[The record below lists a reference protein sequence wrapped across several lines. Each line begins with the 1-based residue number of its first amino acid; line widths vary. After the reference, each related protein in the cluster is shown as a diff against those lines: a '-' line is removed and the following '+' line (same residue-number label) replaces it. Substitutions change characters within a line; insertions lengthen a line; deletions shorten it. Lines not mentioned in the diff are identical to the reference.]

1 MEYKLTNFL
10 NRQSQY
16 PNRRKLVDVSTASEK
31 TYDILRA
38 EGDITQD
45 GTPWNAHTM
54 SEFDQ
59 KIANTFTKGTF
70 TPAFYTQGPTAISN
84 VDYGSRSAYYTTINN
99 MAFVH
104 IELRFCTINST
115 GYDNNKYLII
125 GALPDAI
132 VPSFNGYNNIS
143 STCSEAS
150 FRKNGSDID
159 QIYNS
164 VAATIR
170 KDDGMGHKY
179 FYINHNRGS
188 SNTRV
193 NWVEG
198 GGYISILVDFAYRY
212 I

>member
-16 PNRRKLVDVSTASEK
+16 PNRRKLVDVSTGSEK

-70 TPAFYTQGPTAISN
+70 TPAFYTQGPTAIGN
-84 VDYGSRSAYYTTINN
+84 VNYGSRSAYYTTINN

-104 IELRFCTINST
+104 IELINCTINST
-115 GYDNNKYLII
+115 GYANDRNLVI

-132 VPSFNGYNNIS
+132 VPSFNGYENIS
-143 STCSEAS
+143 STCSEFYFSKNSNNIKNSVSATM
-150 FRKNGSDID
+150 RKN
-159 QIYNS
+159 
-164 VAATIR
+164 
-170 KDDGMGHKY
+170 DGMDHKY

-188 SNTRV
+188 SNTQV
-193 NWVEG
+193 NWIEG
-198 GGYISILVDFAYRY
+198 GGIVSIIVDFAYRY